1 MEELKIQI
9 PLFHVDTQKNNENF
23 IMGGTL
29 PPSLEDGDWAG
40 RGIYFWDNL
49 GNAQYW
55 LKEKNRKNQKQKY
68 NIVRTYL
75 SVPANEVLDLTEPT
89 EIRSFEESISTMQ
102 RMKLLDKKIGTKHKG
117 AIINAYWKVLNS
129 FGNATLFSVVK
140 VIGYYPKI
148 NNSIYFKEN
157 DTQKNIQP
165 YVTIKGKVIYAI
177 RDLQVLSDNYRKII
191 EVKEERL

>member
-40 RGIYFWDNL
+40 KGIYFWDNL

-102 RMKLLDKKIGTKHKG
+102 RMKLLDKK
-117 AIINAYWKVLNS
+117 
-129 FGNATLFSVVK
+129 
-140 VIGYYPKI
+140 
-148 NNSIYFKEN
+148 
-157 DTQKNIQP
+157 
-165 YVTIKGKVIYAI
+165 
-177 RDLQVLSDNYRKII
+177 
-191 EVKEERL
+191 

>member
-1 MEELKIQI
+1 M
-9 PLFHVDTQKNNENF
+9 
-23 IMGGTL
+23 
-29 PPSLEDGDWAG
+29 
-40 RGIYFWDNL
+40 
-49 GNAQYW
+49 
-55 LKEKNRKNQKQKY
+55 
-68 NIVRTYL
+68 
-75 SVPANEVLDLTEPT
+75 
-89 EIRSFEESISTMQ
+89 
-102 RMKLLDKKIGTKHKG
+102 
-117 AIINAYWKVLNS
+117 NS

>member
-1 MEELKIQI
+1 
-9 PLFHVDTQKNNENF
+9 
-23 IMGGTL
+23 MGGTL

-40 RGIYFWDNL
+40 KGVYFWDNL

-55 LKEKNRKNQKQKY
+55 LKEKK
-68 NIVRTYL
+68 T
-75 SVPANEVLDLTEPT
+75 NEVLDLTEPT